1 MFFAFVTAS
10 HPKSSPSTAH
20 CHLLVPVLTSIFTRL
35 NGGLHCLL
43 RILASAHTMSA
54 CLYHKNWLVV
64 YLPLWKLWVKVS
76 WDDDIP
82 NIWKVIKHVPNHQA
96 VWHIRS
102 AYLLNAMNLRLIPW
116 RKYGASMKQKLP
128 SSVTPAVSM
137 KNWFRWRVW
146 DLRMW
151 KYVKIMQSPNISYT
165 LRLFNIAM
173 ENHHF

>member
-1 MFFAFVTAS
+1 MFFAFITAS
-10 HPKSSPSTAH
+10 HPKSSPSTANG
-20 CHLLVPVLTSIFTRL
+20 HLLVPVLTSIFTRL

-102 AYLLNAMNLRLIPW
+102 AYLWNAMNLRLIPW
-116 RKYGASMKQKLP
+116 RKYGADFQKLS
-128 SSVTPAVSM
+128 SSVTLCFHEELVKM
-137 KNWFRWRVW
+137 KKFRT
-146 DLRMW
+146 
-151 KYVKIMQSPNISYT
+151 KKNVKICENHAIPQYILYPLVICY
-165 LRLFNIAM
+165 IAM
-173 ENHHF
+173 V